1 MECVK
6 AGTGREVAHQ
16 LIKKHST
23 TEGNFFEA
31 LANEKDFPLSLDQL
45 KDLIKDPSK
54 FAGMAAEQSGS
65 VAKRIKLVTDSKVS
79 KVELTQLR

>member
-6 AGTGREVAHQ
+6 AGMGREVAHQ

-23 TEGNFFEA
+23 TKGNFFET
-31 LANEKDFPLSLDQL
+31 LASEKEFPLSLDQL

-54 FAGMAAEQSGS
+54 FAGMQLSNLDLLL
-65 VAKRIKLVTDSKVS
+65 KR
-79 KVELTQLR
+79 